1 MRADVRL
8 GKVRALA
15 LVATLC
21 GCDVALDAVPIS
33 ATGVFRGTTSDG
45 QVMEITAIETP
56 QGFAAHGKLHET
68 AAVSLSFLVSPR
80 SIGLVN
86 VNGDTSP
93 SRVELSPDE
102 DALTLQLAEGSV
114 RLVKAPSAPAI
125 PASFSGRFTSGGT
138 EDFSGQIDF
147 IQYGNLASGTGQV
160 LGQTFALS
168 GTVDTSGRFTGRA
181 IFADESEAT
190 ISGQLSEQSRVLS
203 VLGFG
208 SPLQFKR

>member
-1 MRADVRL
+1 
-8 GKVRALA
+8 
-15 LVATLC
+15 
-21 GCDVALDAVPIS
+21 
-33 ATGVFRGTTSDG
+33 
-45 QVMEITAIETP
+45 
-56 QGFAAHGKLHET
+56 
-68 AAVSLSFLVSPR
+68 
-80 SIGLVN
+80 
-86 VNGDTSP
+86 
-93 SRVELSPDE
+93 
-102 DALTLQLAEGSV
+102 
-114 RLVKAPSAPAI
+114 LVKAPSAPAI

-147 IQYGNLASGTGQV
+147 IQHGNLASGTGQV

-190 ISGQLSEQSRVLS
+190 ISGQLNEQNRVLS

>member
-1 MRADVRL
+1 MAADVRL
-8 GKVRALA
+8 SKVPALA
-15 LVATLC
+15 LIATLC
-21 GCDVALDAVPIS
+21 GCDVALDTIPIS
-33 ATGVFRGTTSDG
+33 PTGVFRGTTPDG

-56 QGFAAHGKLHET
+56 QGFAGHGKLRET
-68 AAVSLSFLVSPR
+68 TVSLSFLVNPQSV
-80 SIGLVN
+80 GLVSS
-86 VNGDTSP
+86 NGNISP
-93 SRVELSPDE
+93 SRVELVPED

-114 RLVKAPSAPAI
+114 RLVKTPSVTAI
-125 PASFSGRFTSGGT
+125 PASFSGRFINGGT
-138 EDFSGQIDF
+138 EDFVGQIDF
-147 IQYGNLASGTGQV
+147 IQYGNMASGTGQV

-190 ISGQLSEQSRVLS
+190 ISGQLSEQNRVLS

>member
-1 MRADVRL
+1 MRADAWL
-8 GKVRALA
+8 GKVQALA

-21 GCDVALDAVPIS
+21 GCDVVLDAVPIS
-33 ATGVFRGTTSDG
+33 AAGVFRGTTPDG
-45 QVMEITAIETP
+45 RVMEITAIETP
-56 QGFAAHGKLHET
+56 LGFAGHGKLHET
-68 AAVSLSFLVSPR
+68 AVSLSFLVSPQ
-80 SIGLVN
+80 SVGLVN
-86 VNGDTSP
+86 TNGNTSP

-102 DALTLQLAEGSV
+102 DALTLHLAEGSV

-147 IQYGNLASGTGQV
+147 VQYGNLASGTGQV

-168 GTVDTSGRFTGRA
+168 GTIDTSGRFTGRT

-190 ISGQLSEQSRVLS
+190 ISGQLSEQNRVLS

-208 SPLQFKR
+208 SPLHFKR

>member
-1 MRADVRL
+1 MGADVQL
-8 GKVRALA
+8 GKVQALV

-21 GCDVALDAVPIS
+21 GCDVSLDAVPIS
-33 ATGVFRGTTSDG
+33 ATGVFRGPTPDG
-45 QVMEITAIETP
+45 RMMEITAIETP
-56 QGFAAHGKLHET
+56 QGFAGHGKLHET
-68 AAVSLSFLVSPR
+68 AVSLSFLVSPQ
-80 SIGLVN
+80 SVGLVN
-86 VNGDTSP
+86 ISGNTSP
-93 SRVELSPDE
+93 SRVELALDE

-114 RLVKAPSAPAI
+114 RLVKTTSAPAI

-181 IFADESEAT
+181 IFVDESEAT
-190 ISGQLSEQSRVLS
+190 ISGQLSEQNRVLS